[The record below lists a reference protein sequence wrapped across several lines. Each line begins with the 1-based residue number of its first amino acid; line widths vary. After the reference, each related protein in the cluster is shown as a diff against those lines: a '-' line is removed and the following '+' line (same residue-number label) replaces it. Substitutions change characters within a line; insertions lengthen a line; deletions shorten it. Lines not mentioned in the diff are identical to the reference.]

1 MNIKLKGLESDAVY
15 EMTDESE
22 EYRAEELSYITGESE
37 EKNIF
42 TGEAL
47 MNAGYTLPW
56 AFGNY
61 AAIQM
66 HFRKIR

>member
-1 MNIKLKGLESDAVY
+1 
-15 EMTDESE
+15 MTDESE